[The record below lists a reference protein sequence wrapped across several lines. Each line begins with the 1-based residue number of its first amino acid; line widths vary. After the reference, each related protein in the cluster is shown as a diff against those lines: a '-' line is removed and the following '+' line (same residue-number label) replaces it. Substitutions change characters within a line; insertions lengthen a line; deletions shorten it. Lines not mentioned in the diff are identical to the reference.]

1 MTDAVSAPVSATSA
15 TPDEGGVRE
24 RLLDAMGK
32 CLMERG
38 YRDTTVA
45 DVVRTARTSRRSFY
59 QEFDDKQECFVE
71 LLGNSNAR
79 LITAIDDGV
88 DRGADWQT
96 QVRQA
101 VGAYVAACEE
111 HPETTWSWIR
121 ELPALGQSAR
131 AVQLASIESFIA
143 LLVFLTDT
151 EQMRAAGIEPMSRE
165 IALIIWGGIRE
176 LAASTLEQG
185 ASLRTIEEPAAA
197 ACIALLAVHAHQ

>member
-1 MTDAVSAPVSATSA
+1 MTDTSA
-15 TPDEGGVRE
+15 QVSMTTSPPDAGDVRE
-24 RLLDAMGK
+24 RLLDAMGR

-71 LLGNSNAR
+71 LLNNANTR
-79 LITAIDDGV
+79 MIASIATGV
-88 DRGADWQT
+88 DRNAEWRT

-101 VGAYVAACEE
+101 VSAYVAACEE

-121 ELPALGQSAR
+121 ELPALGKSAR
-131 AVQLASIESFIA
+131 LVQRASIESFIA
-143 LLVFLTDT
+143 LMDSLTDT
-151 EQMRAAGIEPMSRE
+151 EQMRSAGIEPMSRE
-165 IALIIWGGIRE
+165 NALVIWGGIRE

-185 ASLRTIEEPAAA
+185 IPLRTIEEPATT
-197 ACIALLAVHAHQ
+197 ACIALVGIHARQ